1 VTIDEGLAGMA
12 LRDAL
17 EQFPQFSPY
26 GPELKWRALY
36 QGGAFYV
43 GYREEPPKDLEGVWD
58 FQNAVV
64 KGYKRLAGG

>member
-1 VTIDEGLAGMA
+1 MTIDQGLAERA
-12 LRDAL
+12 LREAL
-17 EQFPQFSPY
+17 EQFPQFAKF

-43 GYREEPPKDLEGVWD
+43 GYREDPPRDSEGAWD

>member
-1 VTIDEGLAGMA
+1 MELNAELAGKA
-12 LRDAL
+12 LREAL

-26 GPELKWRALY
+26 GPELRWRALY

-43 GYREEPPKDLEGVWD
+43 GYREEPPKDLAGAWD

-64 KGYKRLAGG
+64 KGYKRLGGG

>member
-1 VTIDEGLAGMA
+1 VSIDDVLAAKA

-17 EQFPQFSPY
+17 AQFPQFEPY
-26 GPELKWRALY
+26 GPELKWRELY

-43 GYREEPPKDLEGVWD
+43 AYREQPPKELEGAWD

-64 KGYKRLAGG
+64 KGYKRTAGL